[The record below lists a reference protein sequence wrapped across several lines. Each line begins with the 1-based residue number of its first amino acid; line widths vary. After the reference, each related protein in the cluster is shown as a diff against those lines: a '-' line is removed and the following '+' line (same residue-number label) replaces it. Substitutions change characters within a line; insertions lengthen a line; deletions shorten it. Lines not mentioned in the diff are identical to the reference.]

1 MTTSTY
7 YTNSSIN
14 SDSPK
19 INDEALPLVEIY
31 TDGAAIPNP
40 GSGGIGVVLVYGN
53 HRKELSEYI
62 GHCTNNAAEIQA
74 AITALMHLKTRCRV
88 TLYSD
93 SEYLVRT
100 MRGEYRRKTNM
111 DLWTDLDF
119 AALKHEVVWEWVPGH
134 AGDPL
139 NERANTL
146 ANSAAQR
153 KDYAK

>member
-1 MTTSTY
+1 MVTY
-7 YTNSSIN
+7 
-14 SDSPK
+14 SPARNLSK
-19 INDEALPLVEIY
+19 DEALPLVEIY

-40 GSGGIGVVLVYGN
+40 GAGGIGAVLVYGT
-53 HRKELSEYI
+53 HRKEISEYI
-62 GHCTNNAAEIQA
+62 GHSTNNAAEIQA
-74 AITALMHLKTRCRV
+74 AITALMSLKTRCRV
-88 TLYSD
+88 IIYSD

-111 DLWTDLDF
+111 DLWNDLDF
-119 AALKHEVVWEWVPGH
+119 AALKHEIVWEWVPGH
-134 AGDPL
+134 AGDRL